1 MRLGFAIRR
10 SALVLSACWL
20 LSVQIALAGPY
31 ETLSGSAI
39 CDDKPTNF
47 ILAMDRLGP
56 LDPEEFQDPCRSGSG
71 PCNDMYR
78 LQFELARY
86 AAGKAVILTS
96 NQSLGFTQTNYDL
109 TGRVFE
115 MPRTYWDRSDATRYE
130 YIFEA
135 TPQMGE
141 ESGQSVLNIKAVRY
155 TGLYSDD
162 VQLHLEISAQSCAE
176 VEFVHKRYPPP
187 KLGQNDMER
196 EGDGL
201 EEP

>member
-47 ILAMDRLGP
+47 ILAIDRLGP
-56 LDPEEFQDPCRSGSG
+56 LDPEEFHDPCRSGSG

-86 AAGKAVILTS
+86 AEGKAVILTS
-96 NQSLGFTQTNYDL
+96 SQSLGFTHTNYDL
-109 TGRVFE
+109 IGWVFE
-115 MPRTYWDRSDATRYE
+115 MPRTYWDHSDTIRYE
-130 YIFEA
+130 YILEA
-135 TPQMGE
+135 RPQMGE
-141 ESGQSVLNIKAVRY
+141 ENGQSVLNIKAVRY

-162 VQLHLEISAQSCAE
+162 AQLHLEINAQSCAE
-176 VEFVHKRYPPP
+176 VEFVHKRYLL
-187 KLGQNDMER
+187 LGITSNDTEN
-196 EGDGL
+196 EASENGGQ
-201 EEP
+201 